1 MIRASELRG
10 RSVVDLDSA
19 VKLGDVDEI
28 LLDPEGRRVAGFS
41 VGRGQNLLGGGSPV
55 ETFVPASAVHA
66 IGGDVVTVRGAGQAA
81 GADGSAYPRL
91 GHVVGRKMVTHG
103 GTVLGPIDD
112 VLIDPTDGR
121 IVGYALGGKAG
132 GALAG
137 LFGGR
142 DDAARGDYVR
152 ADADLRVGPELVVVP
167 DDAVVSAG
175 AAGRSPEAAAPTVF
189 GWPDPEPGPARGS
202 SSWIQELSET
212 PLPASG
218 AAARRADAHDP
229 ASAAEP
235 VPPAPL
241 PPLAE
246 PVAPLDD
253 PPAPARSRSEPPPPA
268 APAEDPLEATQP
280 LDVRPIPPRRQMGG

>member
-28 LLDPEGRRVAGFS
+28 LLDPESRRVAGFS
-41 VGRGQNLLGGGSPV
+41 VGRGANLLGGGSPV
-55 ETFVPASAVHA
+55 EKFVPASAVHA
-66 IGGDVVTVRGAGQAA
+66 IGGDVVTVRGAGQA
-81 GADGSAYPRL
+81 GAADASAYPRL

-175 AAGRSPEAAAPTVF
+175 AERSPEAAAPTVF
-189 GWPDPEPGPARGS
+189 GWPDPEPGTARGG
-202 SSWIQELSET
+202 SSWIHELSEA

-218 AAARRADAHDP
+218 AAPRRAEAYDP
-229 ASAAEP
+229 APVAEP
-235 VPPAPL
+235 VPSAPVAPL
-241 PPLAE
+241 SE
-246 PVAPLDD
+246 PVAPIDE
-253 PPAPARSRSEPPPPA
+253 PIAPARPRAERPPPD
-268 APAEDPLEATQP
+268 APADDLLAPTQP
-280 LDVRPIPPRRQMGG
+280 LDVRSIPRRRPTGG

>member
-10 RSVVDLDSA
+10 RAVVDLNSA

-28 LLDPEGRRVAGFS
+28 LLDPEGRHVAGFS

-66 IGGDVVTVRGAGQAA
+66 IGGDVVTVRGSGPA
-81 GADGSAYPRL
+81 GAPDADAFPRL

-103 GTVLGPIDD
+103 GTVLGAIED

-132 GALAG
+132 SALAG

-142 DDAARGDYVR
+142 DDGLRGDYVR

-167 DDAVVSAG
+167 DDAVVRGGEAT
-175 AAGRSPEAAAPTVF
+175 AARSPEAAAPTVF
-189 GWPDPEPGPARGS
+189 GWPDPEPAPVGR
-202 SSWIQELSET
+202 SSWIGELS
-212 PLPASG
+212 G
-218 AAARRADAHDP
+218 APMPGQGA
-229 ASAAEP
+229 
-235 VPPAPL
+235 V
-241 PPLAE
+241 
-246 PVAPLDD
+246 
-253 PPAPARSRSEPPPPA
+253 PA
-268 APAEDPLEATQP
+268 APYERPAATPADQGAVERAPLGRTDGAAVPMDDPLAATQP
-280 LDVRPIPPRRQMGG
+280 IDVRPVNRRRPPG